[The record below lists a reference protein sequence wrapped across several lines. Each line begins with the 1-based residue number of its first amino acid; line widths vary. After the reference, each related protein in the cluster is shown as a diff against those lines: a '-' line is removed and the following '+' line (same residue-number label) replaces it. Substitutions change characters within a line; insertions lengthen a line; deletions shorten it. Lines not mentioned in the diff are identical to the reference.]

1 MIGFLRQVRG
11 EITKVTFPAREDVI
25 RLTVL
30 VIVISIVVGI
40 YLGALDFL
48 FLQALEYLLG

>member
-11 EITKVTFPAREDVI
+11 EITKVTFPPREDVI
-25 RLTVL
+25 RLTLL
-30 VIVISIVVGI
+30 VIIISIAVGI

-48 FLQALEYLLG
+48 YLQGLEYLLN